1 MWARGM
7 MVCREIFKLFS
18 IKAQRSSTG
27 TQQFRGKK
35 TWQAHVMLE
44 ETKEGETRR
53 RNAPVMPTPI
63 PTPHPMPTATAG
75 PRSKDLIP
83 LLLLLLLKLLLKE
96 PSKLEFFFWALGF
109 SFLLPPPVAESHR
122 LLIWGTSPPPFWSL
136 CCCCWFFLAPVAW
149 SHKWEICDS
158 KPPSSL
164 ALLLLFFLVFF
175 FSASFL
181 SASCFLACWSPPP
194 SKLEANILPMGGIL
208 SIPLKSR
215 NFART
220 TNKRQKEKI
229 EITKTHNQK
238 IQSSSRVRE
247 NSPSNPQKKTGL
259 SKILTRIHPCTL
271 TPWGGEKN
279 THPPKKT
286 KICRRRRR
294 RWVVGESKQLANR
307 SLLPTTTTRRKKQL
321 HPRFRTV
328 QILAKSLPKKSLT

>member
-1 MWARGM
+1 
-7 MVCREIFKLFS
+7 
-18 IKAQRSSTG
+18 
-27 TQQFRGKK
+27 
-35 TWQAHVMLE
+35 
-44 ETKEGETRR
+44 
-53 RNAPVMPTPI
+53 MPTPI

-83 LLLLLLLKLLLKE
+83 LLLLLLLLLKLLLKE
-96 PSKLEFFFWALGF
+96 PSQLEFFFRALGF

-136 CCCCWFFLAPVAW
+136 CCCCWSFLAPVAW

-181 SASCFLACWSPPP
+181 SASCFFACWSPPP

-208 SIPLKSR
+208 SIPLKRR

-220 TNKRQKEKI
+220 TNERQKEKI
-229 EITKTHNQK
+229 EITKTHTQK
-238 IQSSSRVRE
+238 IQSSSRVRD
-247 NSPSNPQKKTGL
+247 NSPSNPQTKTGL
-259 SKILTRIHPCTL
+259 SKILPRIHPCTL

-279 THPPKKT
+279 THPPKNTNMQK
-286 KICRRRRR
+286 KWKKKKQMGCRRIKTARKRD
-294 RWVVGESKQLANR
+294 SSAYHNN
-307 SLLPTTTTRRKKQL
+307 KKQL
-321 HPRFRTV
+321 HPRFKTV